1 MFLTLQKKLLRMQTQ
16 LNQAERFQ
24 VTQKKK
30 TQNKTKKPIHELI
43 TTKPQWQQ
51 VSNFWLEDLKI
62 SWGSINWYILSIFAP
77 SVSAFFIHWNS
88 SIHPSYRGVNT
99 MLMMFT
105 LSFQWPFS
113 AQRMTENEAPNI
125 CSSWTGS
132 VSSVSYGKKK
142 TSEGLQPQM
151 HRGPN
156 SVSSH

>member
-1 MFLTLQKKLLRMQTQ
+1 
-16 LNQAERFQ
+16 
-24 VTQKKK
+24 
-30 TQNKTKKPIHELI
+30 
-43 TTKPQWQQ
+43 
-51 VSNFWLEDLKI
+51 
-62 SWGSINWYILSIFAP
+62 
-77 SVSAFFIHWNS
+77 
-88 SIHPSYRGVNT
+88 